1 MNLNVLNFKKK
12 ITYFNDQYEHVFKL
26 YSNDIGKS
34 HTCNMHF
41 SKLQKNQEHATSHLH
56 TIK

>member
-1 MNLNVLNFKKK
+1 MIWTFKKQ

-26 YSNDIGKS
+26 YSNDIEKS

-41 SKLQKNQEHATSHLH
+41 SKLQKNQEHSTSHLH
-56 TIK
+56 KIK